1 NVLTVEPR
9 SAQFD
14 ATGGTSTHRLQ
25 NSRFA
30 RLAFKIKSTDI
41 EHYRFR
47 PVYGFIEP
55 QSITSFTIKRLSG
68 EAADSKIIIQFAEV
82 AFDCVDPKA
91 PFMADAEQGEI
102 VITISAV

>member
-1 NVLTVEPR
+1 MNVLTVEPR

-14 ATGGTSTHRLQ
+14 ATGGT
-25 NSRFA
+25 
-30 RLAFKIKSTDI
+30 
-41 EHYRFR
+41 

-82 AFDCVDPKA
+82 LIFV
-91 PFMADAEQGEI
+91 
-102 VITISAV
+102 VL

>member
-1 NVLTVEPR
+1 MNVLTVEPR

-14 ATGGTSTHRLQ
+14 ATGGISTHRLQ

-47 PVYGFIEP
+47 PIYGFIEP
-55 QSITSFTIKRLSG
+55 QSIASFTIKRLPG
-68 EAADSKIIIQFAEV
+68 DAAENKLVIQFAEV
-82 AFDCVDPKA
+82 LIFV
-91 PFMADAEQGEI
+91 
-102 VITISAV
+102 VL